1 MIDLGSALERA
12 NAGKSFKALA
22 SPMNKRQPSEE
33 NAMSKKAVLKEIQEA
48 NELEKRIVEDD
59 RIRA

>member
-1 MIDLGSALERA
+1 LIDLGSALERA

-33 NAMSKKAVLKEIQEA
+33 NAMSKKAVLKEI
-48 NELEKRIVEDD
+48 
-59 RIRA
+59 